1 MGVTQIEGTNLVLS
15 ENVQIQGPV
24 EPGFEGILSPDALN
38 FVATLVLEFGDR
50 LEDLLKQRQVKADKA
65 RMGKLPDFLMETSN
79 VREGDWTVGH
89 IPSDLE
95 KRRVEIT
102 GPVDRKMIINALN
115 SGRMYTW
122 RISKTLTP
130 PLGRGPSRDS

>member
-24 EPGFEGILSPDALN
+24 EPGFESILSRDALN

-50 LEDLLKQRQVKADKA
+50 LEDLLKQRQVKADRA

-79 VREGDWTVGH
+79 VREGDWKLAHAGS
-89 IPSDLE
+89 I
-95 KRRVEIT
+95 
-102 GPVDRKMIINALN
+102 GLN
-115 SGRMYTW
+115 LS
-122 RISKTLTP
+122 LF
-130 PLGRGPSRDS
+130 